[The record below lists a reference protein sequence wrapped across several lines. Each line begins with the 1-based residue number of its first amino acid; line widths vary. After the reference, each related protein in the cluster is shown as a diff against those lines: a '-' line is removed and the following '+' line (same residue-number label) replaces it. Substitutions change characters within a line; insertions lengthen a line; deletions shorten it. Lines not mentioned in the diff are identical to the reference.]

1 MSKTHSHVHALVLN
15 GASSSG
21 KTTLAHAFLKA
32 APDYHYLAVDTHLQL
47 LIEAY
52 QQKYVSILAQSAENK
67 LPLSG
72 YLLHGFVLS
81 FHDLIRTYL
90 QAGQNVIVDHVLQET
105 EWRDDLLQKLAAYPV
120 SFVGV
125 FCDLETLEKR
135 ERLRRDREIG
145 LAKVQFKRV
154 HRGMDYALQIETD
167 KTSPDVCL
175 AQLLSLVRAQAE

>member
-47 LIEAY
+47 LMEAY
-52 QQKYVSILAQSAENK
+52 QQKYVPILAENTEIK
-67 LPLSG
+67 PHLIG

-90 QAGQNVIVDHVLQET
+90 QAGQNVIVDHVLQEP

-120 SFVGV
+120 RFVGV
-125 FCDLETLEKR
+125 FCGLETLEKR

-145 LAKVQFKRV
+145 LARVQFKRV
-154 HRGMDYALQIETD
+154 HQGMDYALQIETD
-167 KTSPDVCL
+167 KMSPEVCL
-175 AQLLSLVRAQAE
+175 QQVLSLARAQA